1 MFEFIKDIRVCI
13 DKIDKIADNKRFAT
27 NPFSK
32 IVNQTYVWTE
42 KNSCFNS
49 ILKK

>member
-1 MFEFIKDIRVCI
+1 MLNFIKDVSTCIKQI
-13 DKIDKIADNKRFAT
+13 DKMTKINRFAT
-27 NPFSK
+27 NPFGK